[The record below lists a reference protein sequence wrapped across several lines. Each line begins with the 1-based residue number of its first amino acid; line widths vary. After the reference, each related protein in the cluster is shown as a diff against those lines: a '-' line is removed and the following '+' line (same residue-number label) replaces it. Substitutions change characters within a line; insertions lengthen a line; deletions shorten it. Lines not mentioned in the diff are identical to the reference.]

1 MKDPGGEGEGLL
13 AEIFKK
19 KSKGQVFTFC
29 GRGKAFPLTWL

>member
-13 AEIFKK
+13 AEIKK
-19 KSKGQVFTFC
+19 KSRGQVFTFC